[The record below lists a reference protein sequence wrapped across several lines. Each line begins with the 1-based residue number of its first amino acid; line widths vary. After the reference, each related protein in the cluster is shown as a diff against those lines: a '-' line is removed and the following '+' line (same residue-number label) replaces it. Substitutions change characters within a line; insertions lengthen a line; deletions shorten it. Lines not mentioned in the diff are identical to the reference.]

1 MQYEKRI
8 EALLERLVCVA
19 SDTGTIKEKAVEEV
33 LINILDEI
41 PYFKR
46 HKEDKGFY
54 AIEEDLYERGIVWA
68 MVKGE
73 SKRAIVLMH
82 HHDVVDSNDYGELSP
97 FAYDM
102 EAIQNKLGLKK
113 DLPTEVRKDIESNEW
128 LFGRGSADMKAGA
141 AIQLALLEA
150 YSKQEVKP
158 YHLILLSV
166 PDEENMSIG
175 MRKGTALLRTLKE
188 TYGLEYELLINS
200 EPHERESKS
209 CGTLYTGSVGKLMP
223 VVYVRGKSTHIGN
236 VYGGFNPLLVAEKMA
251 SKIELNTDF
260 CDVIKGE
267 VTLPPSVVYFK
278 DRKTEYNVSTPQ
290 SMGFYFSLLLLKSS
304 VDEVLEKLQ
313 ELAKEAFG
321 EAIHQIQKSYENYSL
336 LNKAEGAIE
345 KSNKDDDM
353 LGYKVNVQSFEEI
366 YEIAKEAHGYD
377 FEESYKAYQQEVK
390 KQIDGGKITLPESTF
405 LLIEKVLTYVPCEDP
420 VAVLAFSPPYYPSV
434 HHENS
439 ELVASLSTFAKAN
452 WQETYQEK
460 QYFMGISD
468 MSYVGNHL
476 SESAIQSL
484 SANMPQWQ
492 GIYEVPFEDMKA
504 IQMPMINIGPWG
516 KDLHQYSERVYKKDV
531 LKHTPKLLAQLLRI
545 EMDI

>member
-8 EALLERLVCVA
+8 KALLERLVRVA

-41 PYFKR
+41 PYFKL

-54 AIEEDLYERGIVWA
+54 AIEEDLYERGVVWA

-82 HHDVVDSNDYGELSP
+82 HHDVVDINDYGELST

-102 EAIQNKLGLKK
+102 EAIQSKLGLKRA
-113 DLPTEVRKDIESNEW
+113 LPTEVRKDIESNEW

-150 YSKQEVKP
+150 YSKQEVRP

-175 MRKGTALLRTLKE
+175 MRKGTGLLRTLKE

-290 SMGFYFSLLLLKSS
+290 STGFYFSLLLLKSS
-304 VDEVLEKLQ
+304 ADEVLEKLQ
-313 ELAKEAFG
+313 ELAKEAFS
-321 EAIHQIQKSYENYSL
+321 EAIHQIQKSYENYRL
-336 LNKAEGAIE
+336 LNKAKSTIE
-345 KSNKDDDM
+345 KSNKDDSM

-366 YEIAKEAHGYD
+366 YEVAKKVHGYD
-377 FEESYKAYQQEVK
+377 FEESYKAYLQEVK
-390 KQIDGGKITLPESTF
+390 KQIDGGKVTLPESTF
-405 LLIEKVLTYVPCEDP
+405 LLIEKVLAYVPCENP
-420 VAVLAFSPPYYPSV
+420 VAILAFAPPYYPSV

-439 ELVASLSTFAKAN
+439 ELVASLSAFAKAN

-476 SESAIQSL
+476 SEGAIQSL

-531 LKHTPKLLAQLLRI
+531 LKHTPRLLAQLLRI